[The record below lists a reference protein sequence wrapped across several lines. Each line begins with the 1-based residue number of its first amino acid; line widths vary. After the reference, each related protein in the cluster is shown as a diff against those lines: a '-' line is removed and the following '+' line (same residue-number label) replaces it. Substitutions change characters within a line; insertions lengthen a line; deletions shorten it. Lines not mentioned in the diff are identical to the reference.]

1 MKPRDEYRTTTYE
14 EARVE
19 RENKRICIIAC
30 VILAICSLLL
40 YINTN
45 RLIWGLILVASVCA
59 GLYLLSRLAELDDI
73 LQEEK
78 QVSISNNT
86 YSHSQK
92 SVNNH
97 NHSHNYNHNQVVESD
112 EIIDDEYYY
121 DEDGELDLTDE
132 ESRRHFNINMP
143 LFKKEA
149 KEKYANLVKEM
160 GMTPDCVGNGVMDVW
175 SNVDGI
181 FGINKWEFFDKE
193 ISRFGGKY
201 TDMIIQG
208 NSGRCVD
215 FSELRIPISDLE
227 KLGLSQYTV
236 GEMVDFN
243 DKLKQRIEDD
253 ITGKN
258 KHRRATDKKPV
269 TTDDQLAEIVRL
281 INDLINEKNKK
292 KS

>member
-1 MKPRDEYRTTTYE
+1 MKPRNEYKTISYE

-30 VILAICSLLL
+30 VILAICSLLM
-40 YINTN
+40 YIHTN

-78 QVSISNNT
+78 QVSINNNTSTT
-86 YSHSQK
+86 YSH
-92 SVNNH
+92 NH
-97 NHSHNYNHNQVVESD
+97 NQTSVSSHNQVVESK

-215 FSELRIPISDLE
+215 FCELRIPISDLE

-258 KHRRATDKKPV
+258 RHRRATDKKPA